1 MSSHS
6 FDLELVLKALK
17 ALYPNKRF
25 GKIQVHWLS
34 DEELLEINKEHLNHD
49 YFTDIITFDYSRGS
63 KISGE
68 LFISI
73 DRIKDNARML
83 NCTSEQETYRVVAH
97 GVLHL
102 IGFGDKTLE
111 EQSVIRSKEDEVLK
125 AIGL

>member
-25 GKIQVHWLS
+25 GKIEVHWLS

-73 DRIKDNARML
+73 DRIKDNALML
-83 NCTSEQETYRVVAH
+83 NCTLEQETHRVVAH

-102 IGFGDKTLE
+102 IGFGDRTLE
-111 EQSVIRSKEDEVLK
+111 AQSVMRSKEDEVLK